1 MEGANDTWE
10 RWMESYTRAQDAPLY
25 PQGIIDMMVVAATG
39 KPQAAPT
46 ARLTER
52 WKHVKFDMLW
62 PKWVVNCLVSVVLLN
77 MLLKRSEAVSMFKME
92 DLLFTMANCDCL

>member
-1 MEGANDTWE
+1 
-10 RWMESYTRAQDAPLY
+10 MESYTRAQDAPLY

-52 WKHVKFDMLW
+52 
-62 PKWVVNCLVSVVLLN
+62 
-77 MLLKRSEAVSMFKME
+77 
-92 DLLFTMANCDCL
+92 